1 MYGGFERYFI
11 LKLKPRTFWCLN
23 IFKCALLKDNFEEVT
38 LVDLR
43 AETQIVHCTVQCPM
57 HIVHHRFSKKVR
69 AQAIQTWTIRTQR
82 VYEHCTTKQTNTG
95 LYRAR
100 CKHACMPTSAGKM
113 RMFFFVSLYFP
124 TILSLNYTNILH
136 FSMLLF
142 NPYI

>member
-57 HIVHHRFSKKVR
+57 HIVQYN
-69 AQAIQTWTIRTQR
+69 AQCILYIIDFQR
-82 VYEHCTTKQTNTG
+82 KSERKPF
-95 LYRAR
+95 
-100 CKHACMPTSAGKM
+100 KHE
-113 RMFFFVSLYFP
+113 L
-124 TILSLNYTNILH
+124 
-136 FSMLLF
+136 
-142 NPYI
+142 